1 MPMIPERLLPP
12 VLRPHCK
19 SLSLV
24 DNCPDIGSMGRDY
37 RRLRY
42 TDDRLLCGVMD
53 GQVLKT
59 VLLAM
64 PRLRSIL
71 VHFLSNELENFG
83 LQLFNFSP
91 RPRLATNVDTLS
103 FAPLKSFQYIQPAFR
118 WIPHHFP
125 PERDALADHVCML
138 SVDPWPRLRE
148 LVLQGQLPENIR
160 SPFITLLSGMPK
172 LRVLSLMFAL
182 PRDVDPQPVWPRGLD
197 TSFPW
202 PELESLVLSFPTPDD
217 QLYASLPP
225 CLRRLSL
232 RCCPHH
238 CVHEWV
244 DRPEWRSPV
253 LSASEMLRVL
263 SRCRLPHLERLQ
275 FEYRADDADGSLLR
289 HLTAAFPQ
297 LLTLEIHRFR
307 PVGVDEIPMVAIGE
321 EIRSLSRLHTLSIHL
336 DSPDHPTPGLQL
348 LRTGLVLRLSY
359 AQMKASARMLR
370 SHADLLAPLLSRS
383 VRLLRL
389 VQRDDYHGT
398 WQAYRVSRADDNDDV
413 VHVKYDPACST
424 EVLSPDWFVKLL
436 GPD

>member
-1 MPMIPERLLPP
+1 MGSSLQGLHEDVLVQIFELLRPDRGLHSLSATCKSIRGACTPLLFKHCVVNVDMPMVPKRLLPP

-24 DNCPDIGSMGRDY
+24 DNCSDIGSMGRDY

-64 PRLRSIL
+64 PCLHSIL
-71 VHFLSNELENFG
+71 VHFLSNEVHGLRWETLTSILTIPQLENFG

-91 RPRLATNVDTLS
+91 RPRLATNVGTLS
-103 FAPLKSFQYIQPAFR
+103 FAPLKLFQYIQPTFH

-125 PERDALADHVCML
+125 PERDALADVLGQLHNSLELLHLPSMSAPINML

-148 LVLQGQLPENIR
+148 LVLQGQLPENIC
-160 SPFITLLSGMPK
+160 SPFITLLSGMPR

-275 FEYRADDADGSLLR
+275 FEYRADDADRSLLR
-289 HLTAAFPQ
+289 HLTTVFPQ

-307 PVGVDEIPMVAIGE
+307 PVGVDEIPMVCSALPMTLLTPFKFP
-321 EIRSLSRLHTLSIHL
+321 RRRL
-336 DSPDHPTPGLQL
+336 P
-348 LRTGLVLRLSY
+348 
-359 AQMKASARMLR
+359 
-370 SHADLLAPLLSRS
+370 LAKRYN
-383 VRLLRL
+383 R
-389 VQRDDYHGT
+389 
-398 WQAYRVSRADDNDDV
+398 
-413 VHVKYDPACST
+413 
-424 EVLSPDWFVKLL
+424 
-436 GPD
+436 